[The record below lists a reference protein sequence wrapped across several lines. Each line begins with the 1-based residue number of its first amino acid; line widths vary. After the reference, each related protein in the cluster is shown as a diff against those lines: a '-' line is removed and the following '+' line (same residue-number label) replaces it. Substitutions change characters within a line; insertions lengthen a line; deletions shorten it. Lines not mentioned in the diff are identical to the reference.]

1 MEDTSSTK
9 GPHSVLSFPV
19 VSDSCFHNLAEDRS
33 GINLKELVHDPSLLG
48 GSISAYK
55 IVPDE
60 IDEIKE
66 TLVDWCDEKE
76 LNLILTTG
84 GTGFAPRDVTPEAT
98 KEVIEREA
106 PGMSLAMLMGSLNV
120 TPLGM
125 LSRPV
130 CGIRGKT
137 LIINLPG
144 SKKGSQTWGLK
155 AGCPLL
161 LRVCPTKVSFV
172 MFSEP
177 LLCTASG
184 RGVRWGAEILV
195 RFLTLRMDPPVLT
208 LFLCQLFSSLLQE
221 CFQFI
226 LPALPHAID
235 LLREAVVKVKEVA
248 NELEDL
254 PSPPP
259 PLSPPP
265 GSSPH
270 RQTEDKGV
278 QCEEEEEEKKDS
290 GVASAE
296 DSSSSHLTAASIA
309 AKIPDSIISR
319 GVQVL
324 PRDTASLS
332 TTPSESPRAQA
343 TSRLST
349 ASCPTPKRLTVVLSQ
364 LRPSPV
370 FEIPEAVGSPPGL
383 WGGTVCLSLALL
395 AAVLITFS
403 SPPPPSFLSCGT
415 QARLP
420 SSSSTLSIAE
430 ASRRE
435 IRAHLDEVI
444 TLKSRY
450 STLDQLQCRLEGLK
464 DDRRSH
470 RTFSSRPV
478 RSAAPAGLCGDQIS
492 SLALV
497 PDEWAD
503 PELRALP
510 ERLHV
515 RQVQSRC
522 SSKENILRA
531 SSPTCCHSAVDI
543 TKVARRHRMSP
554 FPLTSMDK
562 AFITVLEMT
571 PVLGTEIIN
580 YRDGM
585 GRVLAQDV
593 YAKDNLPPFPAS
605 VKDGYAVRAADGP
618 GDRFIIGESQAG
630 EQPTHTVMPGQV
642 MRVTTGA
649 PIPCG
654 ADAVVQVEDT
664 ELLRESEDGTEE
676 LEVRILV
683 QARPGQDIRPIG
695 HDIKRGE
702 CVLAKGTHMGP
713 SEIGLLATVG
723 VTEVEVHK
731 FPVVAVMSTGNE
743 LLNPEDDLHPGKIR
757 DSNRSTLLATIQE
770 HGYPTINLGIVG
782 DKNTS
787 AALLMPVGSGSEMF
801 AVSAGQPDSPDDL
814 LNALN
819 EGISRADVIIT
830 SGGVSMGEKDYLKQV
845 LDIDLHAQIHF
856 GRVFMKPGLPTTFAT
871 LDMDGTRKL
880 IFALPGRDGERV
892 SWYIL
897 KAQLDRQG
905 CHRYVT
911 KVDKMLFFF
920 CIIPGNPVS
929 AVVTCNL
936 FVIPALRKM
945 QGILDP
951 RPTIIKARLSC
962 DVKLDP
968 RPEYHR
974 CILTWHHQEPLP
986 WAQSTG
992 NQVNSR
998 LMSMRSA
1005 NGLLMLPPK
1014 TEQYVELHK

>member
-1 MEDTSSTK
+1 MASEGMILTNHDHQIRV
-9 GPHSVLSFPV
+9 GVLT
-19 VSDSCFHNLAEDRS
+19 VSDSCFRNLAEDRS
-33 GINLKELVHDPSLLG
+33 GINLKDLVHDPSLLG
-48 GSISAYK
+48 GTISAYK

-66 TLVDWCDEKE
+66 TLIDWCDEKE

-106 PGMSLAMLMGSLNV
+106 PGMALAMLMGSLNV

-144 SKKGSQTWGLK
+144 SKKGSQ
-155 AGCPLL
+155 
-161 LRVCPTKVSFV
+161 
-172 MFSEP
+172 
-177 LLCTASG
+177 
-184 RGVRWGAEILV
+184 
-195 RFLTLRMDPPVLT
+195 
-208 LFLCQLFSSLLQE
+208 E

-235 LLREAVVKVKEVA
+235 LLRDAIVKVKEVHD
-248 NELEDL
+248 ELEDL

-265 GSSPH
+265 TTSPH
-270 RQTEDKGV
+270 KQTEDKGV

-290 GVASAE
+290 GVASTE
-296 DSSSSHLTAASIA
+296 DSSSSHITAAAIA
-309 AKIPDSIISR
+309 AKSRKPNHNPAVVMAKGGHFIPGFISHPCHSTSSIAEELIPDSIISR

-349 ASCPTPKRLTVVLSQ
+349 ASCPTPK
-364 LRPSPV
+364 
-370 FEIPEAVGSPPGL
+370 
-383 WGGTVCLSLALL
+383 
-395 AAVLITFS
+395 
-403 SPPPPSFLSCGT
+403 
-415 QARLP
+415 ARLP
-420 SSSSTLSIAE
+420 SCSSTYSVSE
-430 ASRRE
+430 AARRE
-435 IRAHLDEVI
+435 FRAHLDEVI

-450 STLDQLQCRLEGLK
+450 STLDQLHYRLEGLK
-464 DDRRSH
+464 D
-470 RTFSSRPV
+470 
-478 RSAAPAGLCGDQIS
+478 
-492 SLALV
+492 
-497 PDEWAD
+497 
-503 PELRALP
+503 ELRTH
-510 ERLHV
+510 RGYDS
-515 RQVQSRC
+515 RVQSRC

-531 SSPTCCHSAVDI
+531 SHSAVDI

-664 ELLRESEDGTEE
+664 ELIRESEDGTEE

-723 VTEVEVHK
+723 VTEVEVQK

-782 DKNTS
+782 DN
-787 AALLMPVGSGSEMF
+787 
-801 AVSAGQPDSPDDL
+801 PDDL

-871 LDMDGTRKL
+871 LDIDGARKL
-880 IFALPGRDGERV
+880 IFAL
-892 SWYIL
+892 
-897 KAQLDRQG
+897 
-905 CHRYVT
+905 
-911 KVDKMLFFF
+911 
-920 CIIPGNPVS
+920 PGNPVS

-992 NQVNSR
+992 NQMSSR

-1014 TEQYVELHK
+1014 TEQYVELHKGEVVDVMVIGRL

>member
-1 MEDTSSTK
+1 MASDGMILTNHDHQIRV
-9 GPHSVLSFPV
+9 GVLT
-19 VSDSCFHNLAEDRS
+19 VSDSCFRNLAEDRS
-33 GINLKELVHDPSLLG
+33 GINLKDLVHDPSLLG
-48 GSISAYK
+48 GMITAYK

-144 SKKGSQTWGLK
+144 SKKGSQ
-155 AGCPLL
+155 
-161 LRVCPTKVSFV
+161 
-172 MFSEP
+172 
-177 LLCTASG
+177 
-184 RGVRWGAEILV
+184 
-195 RFLTLRMDPPVLT
+195 
-208 LFLCQLFSSLLQE
+208 E

-235 LLREAVVKVKEVA
+235 LLRDAVVKVKEA
-248 NELEDL
+248 ADDLEDL

-259 PLSPPP
+259 PLSPPLN
-265 GSSPH
+265 SSPR

-278 QCEEEEEEKKDS
+278 QCEEEDEEKKDS
-290 GVASAE
+290 GVASTE
-296 DSSSSHLTAASIA
+296 DSSSSHITAASIA

-324 PRDTASLS
+324 PRDAASLS

-349 ASCPTPKRLTVVLSQ
+349 ASCPTPK
-364 LRPSPV
+364 
-370 FEIPEAVGSPPGL
+370 
-383 WGGTVCLSLALL
+383 
-395 AAVLITFS
+395 
-403 SPPPPSFLSCGT
+403 
-415 QARLP
+415 
-420 SSSSTLSIAE
+420 
-430 ASRRE
+430 
-435 IRAHLDEVI
+435 
-444 TLKSRY
+444 
-450 STLDQLQCRLEGLK
+450 
-464 DDRRSH
+464 
-470 RTFSSRPV
+470 
-478 RSAAPAGLCGDQIS
+478 
-492 SLALV
+492 
-497 PDEWAD
+497 
-503 PELRALP
+503 
-510 ERLHV
+510 
-515 RQVQSRC
+515 VQSRC
-522 SSKENILRA
+522 SSKENILR
-531 SSPTCCHSAVDI
+531 SSHSAVDI

-571 PVLGTEIIN
+571 AVLSTEIIN

-723 VTEVEVHK
+723 VTEVEVQK

-782 DKNTS
+782 DN
-787 AALLMPVGSGSEMF
+787 
-801 AVSAGQPDSPDDL
+801 PDDL

-871 LDMDGTRKL
+871 LDMDGARKL
-880 IFALPGRDGERV
+880 IFAL
-892 SWYIL
+892 
-897 KAQLDRQG
+897 
-905 CHRYVT
+905 
-911 KVDKMLFFF
+911 
-920 CIIPGNPVS
+920 PGNPVS

-992 NQVNSR
+992 NQVSSR

-1014 TEQYVELHK
+1014 TEQYVELHKGEVVDVMVIGRL

>member
-1 MEDTSSTK
+1 MWQKFLRSTPSSYANSLAVVTWKDGKGQTVDELVHLLQEYKESLSSSLLWAVENLSQQSQQLKENMFYSPPVQTSILAIRSKHFFAEERGSREHTPWDTLWFYLRDHGEGMRKWDGKPTLTLEAQVTTTSLK
-9 GPHSVLSFPV
+9 PVLNSENQEGNLA
-19 VSDSCFHNLAEDRS
+19 VSDSCFRNLAEDRS
-33 GINLKELVHDPSLLG
+33 GINLKDLVQDPSLLG
-48 GSISAYK
+48 GTISAYK

-60 IDEIKE
+60 IEEIKE
-66 TLVDWCDEKE
+66 TLIDWCDEKE

-106 PGMSLAMLMGSLNV
+106 PGMALAMLMGSLNV

-144 SKKGSQTWGLK
+144 SKKGSQ
-155 AGCPLL
+155 
-161 LRVCPTKVSFV
+161 
-172 MFSEP
+172 
-177 LLCTASG
+177 
-184 RGVRWGAEILV
+184 
-195 RFLTLRMDPPVLT
+195 
-208 LFLCQLFSSLLQE
+208 E

-235 LLREAVVKVKEVA
+235 LLRDAIVKVKEVHD
-248 NELEDL
+248 ELEDL

-265 GSSPH
+265 TTSPH
-270 RQTEDKGV
+270 KQTEDKGV

-290 GVASAE
+290 GVASTE
-296 DSSSSHLTAASIA
+296 DSSSSHITAAAIA
-309 AKIPDSIISR
+309 AKKHPSYTNSAVIMAKGEQPIPGLISYCHHAAGSAGEPIPDSIISR

-349 ASCPTPKRLTVVLSQ
+349 ASCPTPK
-364 LRPSPV
+364 
-370 FEIPEAVGSPPGL
+370 
-383 WGGTVCLSLALL
+383 
-395 AAVLITFS
+395 
-403 SPPPPSFLSCGT
+403 
-415 QARLP
+415 
-420 SSSSTLSIAE
+420 
-430 ASRRE
+430 
-435 IRAHLDEVI
+435 
-444 TLKSRY
+444 
-450 STLDQLQCRLEGLK
+450 
-464 DDRRSH
+464 
-470 RTFSSRPV
+470 
-478 RSAAPAGLCGDQIS
+478 
-492 SLALV
+492 
-497 PDEWAD
+497 
-503 PELRALP
+503 
-510 ERLHV
+510 
-515 RQVQSRC
+515 VQSRC

-531 SSPTCCHSAVDI
+531 SHSAVDI

-630 EQPTHTVMPGQV
+630 EQPTQTVMPGQV

-664 ELLRESEDGTEE
+664 ELIRESDDGTEE

-723 VTEVEVHK
+723 VTEVEVNK

-743 LLNPEDDLHPGKIR
+743 LLNPEDDLLPGKIR

-782 DKNTS
+782 DN
-787 AALLMPVGSGSEMF
+787 
-801 AVSAGQPDSPDDL
+801 PDDL

-871 LDMDGTRKL
+871 LDIDGVRKI
-880 IFALPGRDGERV
+880 IFAL
-892 SWYIL
+892 
-897 KAQLDRQG
+897 
-905 CHRYVT
+905 
-911 KVDKMLFFF
+911 
-920 CIIPGNPVS
+920 PGNPVS

-936 FVIPALRKM
+936 FVVPALRKM

-992 NQVNSR
+992 NQMSSR

-1014 TEQYVELHK
+1014 TEQYVELHKGEVVDVMVIGRL

>member
-1 MEDTSSTK
+1 MAADGMALTNHDHQTRV
-9 GPHSVLSFPV
+9 GILT
-19 VSDSCFHNLAEDRS
+19 VSDSCFRNLAEDRS
-33 GINLKELVHDPSLLG
+33 GVNLKDLVHDPSLLG
-48 GSISAYK
+48 GVIAAYK

-60 IDEIKE
+60 IEEIKD
-66 TLVDWCDEKE
+66 TLLEWCDEQE

-98 KEVIEREA
+98 REVIEREA
-106 PGMSLAMLMGSLNV
+106 PGMAMAMLMGSLNV

-144 SKKGSQTWGLK
+144 SKKGSQ
-155 AGCPLL
+155 
-161 LRVCPTKVSFV
+161 
-172 MFSEP
+172 
-177 LLCTASG
+177 
-184 RGVRWGAEILV
+184 
-195 RFLTLRMDPPVLT
+195 
-208 LFLCQLFSSLLQE
+208 E
-221 CFQFI
+221 CFQFV
-226 LPALPHAID
+226 LPALPHAVD
-235 LLREAVVKVKEVA
+235 LLREASVRVKA
-248 NELEDL
+248 AHAALEPL

-259 PLSPPP
+259 PCSPTPTATAH
-265 GSSPH
+265 GNHGNGAHGNSATME
-270 RQTEDKGV
+270 RGTQCED
-278 QCEEEEEEKKDS
+278 EEEEEEEER
-290 GVASAE
+290 SAGGGGGRHAHNHQLHQHG
-296 DSSSSHLTAASIA
+296 SAHITAAAIA

-324 PRDTASLS
+324 PRDSASLS
-332 TTPSESPRAQA
+332 STPSESPRATQA

-349 ASCPTPKRLTVVLSQ
+349 ASCPTPK
-364 LRPSPV
+364 
-370 FEIPEAVGSPPGL
+370 
-383 WGGTVCLSLALL
+383 
-395 AAVLITFS
+395 
-403 SPPPPSFLSCGT
+403 
-415 QARLP
+415 
-420 SSSSTLSIAE
+420 
-430 ASRRE
+430 
-435 IRAHLDEVI
+435 
-444 TLKSRY
+444 
-450 STLDQLQCRLEGLK
+450 
-464 DDRRSH
+464 
-470 RTFSSRPV
+470 
-478 RSAAPAGLCGDQIS
+478 
-492 SLALV
+492 
-497 PDEWAD
+497 
-503 PELRALP
+503 
-510 ERLHV
+510 
-515 RQVQSRC
+515 VQSRC
-522 SSKENILRA
+522 GSNENILRA
-531 SSPTCCHSAVDI
+531 SHSAVDI
-543 TKVARRHRMSP
+543 SKVARRHRMSP

-571 PVLGTEIIN
+571 PILGIELIN
-580 YRDGM
+580 YRDGL
-585 GRVLAQDV
+585 GRVLAQDI

-618 GDRFIIGESQAG
+618 GDRFIMGESQAG
-630 EQPTHTVMPGQV
+630 QQPSHTVMPGQV

-664 ELLRESEDGTEE
+664 ELLRESQDGTEE
-676 LEVRILV
+676 LEVRIMV
-683 QARPGQDIRPIG
+683 QVRPGQDIRPIG
-695 HDIKRGE
+695 HDIRRGE

-713 SEIGLLATVG
+713 SEVGLLATVG
-723 VTEVEVHK
+723 VTEVTVHK

-782 DKNTS
+782 DN
-787 AALLMPVGSGSEMF
+787 
-801 AVSAGQPDSPDDL
+801 PDDL
-814 LNALN
+814 LSALH

-871 LDMDGTRKL
+871 ADIDGTRKL
-880 IFALPGRDGERV
+880 IFAL
-892 SWYIL
+892 
-897 KAQLDRQG
+897 
-905 CHRYVT
+905 
-911 KVDKMLFFF
+911 
-920 CIIPGNPVS
+920 PGNPVS

-992 NQVNSR
+992 NQVSSR

-1014 TEQYVELHK
+1014 TEQYVELRKGEVVDVMVIGRL

>member
-1 MEDTSSTK
+1 MASDGMILTNHDHQIRV
-9 GPHSVLSFPV
+9 GVLT
-19 VSDSCFHNLAEDRS
+19 VSDSCFRNLAEDRS
-33 GINLKELVHDPSLLG
+33 GINLKDLVHDPSLLG
-48 GSISAYK
+48 GMISAYK

-144 SKKGSQTWGLK
+144 SKKGSQ
-155 AGCPLL
+155 
-161 LRVCPTKVSFV
+161 
-172 MFSEP
+172 
-177 LLCTASG
+177 
-184 RGVRWGAEILV
+184 
-195 RFLTLRMDPPVLT
+195 
-208 LFLCQLFSSLLQE
+208 E

-235 LLREAVVKVKEVA
+235 LLRDAVVKVKEA
-248 NELEDL
+248 ADELEDL

-265 GSSPH
+265 NSSPR

-278 QCEEEEEEKKDS
+278 QCEEEDEEKKDS
-290 GVASAE
+290 GVASTE
-296 DSSSSHLTAASIA
+296 DSSSSHITAASIA

-349 ASCPTPKRLTVVLSQ
+349 ASCPTPK
-364 LRPSPV
+364 
-370 FEIPEAVGSPPGL
+370 
-383 WGGTVCLSLALL
+383 
-395 AAVLITFS
+395 
-403 SPPPPSFLSCGT
+403 
-415 QARLP
+415 ARLP
-420 SSSSTLSIAE
+420 SCSSTLSIAE

-435 IRAHLDEVI
+435 FRAHLDEVI

-464 DDRRSH
+464 DDRR
-470 RTFSSRPV
+470 RTFSSR
-478 RSAAPAGLCGDQIS
+478 
-492 SLALV
+492 
-497 PDEWAD
+497 
-503 PELRALP
+503 
-510 ERLHV
+510 
-515 RQVQSRC
+515 VQSRC
-522 SSKENILRA
+522 SSKENILR
-531 SSPTCCHSAVDI
+531 SSHSAVDI

-571 PVLGTEIIN
+571 AVLGTEIIN

-723 VTEVEVHK
+723 VTEVEVQK

-782 DKNTS
+782 DN
-787 AALLMPVGSGSEMF
+787 
-801 AVSAGQPDSPDDL
+801 PDDL

-871 LDMDGTRKL
+871 LDMDGARKL
-880 IFALPGRDGERV
+880 IFAL
-892 SWYIL
+892 
-897 KAQLDRQG
+897 
-905 CHRYVT
+905 
-911 KVDKMLFFF
+911 
-920 CIIPGNPVS
+920 PGNPVS

-992 NQVNSR
+992 NQVSSR

-1014 TEQYVELHK
+1014 TEQYVELHKGEVVDVMVIGRL

>member
-1 MEDTSSTK
+1 MAAD
-9 GPHSVLSFPV
+9 GMVLTNHDHQTRV
-19 VSDSCFHNLAEDRS
+19 GILTVSDSCFRNLAEDRS
-33 GINLKELVHDPSLLG
+33 GVNLKDLVHDPSLLG
-48 GSISAYK
+48 GVIAAYK

-60 IDEIKE
+60 IDEIKD
-66 TLVDWCDEKE
+66 TLLEWCDEQQ

-98 KEVIEREA
+98 REVIEREA
-106 PGMSLAMLMGSLNV
+106 PGMALAMLMGSLNV

-144 SKKGSQTWGLK
+144 SKKGSQ
-155 AGCPLL
+155 
-161 LRVCPTKVSFV
+161 
-172 MFSEP
+172 
-177 LLCTASG
+177 
-184 RGVRWGAEILV
+184 
-195 RFLTLRMDPPVLT
+195 
-208 LFLCQLFSSLLQE
+208 E

-235 LLREAVVKVKEVA
+235 LLREAVVRVKSTHA
-248 NELEDL
+248 ALEQL
-254 PSPPP
+254 PSPS
-259 PLSPPP
+259 PLLPNTHIDTHSNMHTMERGTQCEDEEDEEEDMRRGRHVHNHHHHHHQH
-265 GSSPH
+265 GSSH
-270 RQTEDKGV
+270 I
-278 QCEEEEEEKKDS
+278 
-290 GVASAE
+290 
-296 DSSSSHLTAASIA
+296 TAAAIA
-309 AKIPDSIISR
+309 AKTSHAVVMAKGAPYLPGNTPAPPTHFTCSCSHDQQIPDSIISR

-324 PRDTASLS
+324 PRDSASLS
-332 TTPSESPRAQA
+332 STPSESPRATQA

-349 ASCPTPKRLTVVLSQ
+349 ASCPTPK
-364 LRPSPV
+364 
-370 FEIPEAVGSPPGL
+370 
-383 WGGTVCLSLALL
+383 
-395 AAVLITFS
+395 
-403 SPPPPSFLSCGT
+403 
-415 QARLP
+415 
-420 SSSSTLSIAE
+420 
-430 ASRRE
+430 
-435 IRAHLDEVI
+435 
-444 TLKSRY
+444 
-450 STLDQLQCRLEGLK
+450 
-464 DDRRSH
+464 
-470 RTFSSRPV
+470 
-478 RSAAPAGLCGDQIS
+478 
-492 SLALV
+492 
-497 PDEWAD
+497 
-503 PELRALP
+503 
-510 ERLHV
+510 
-515 RQVQSRC
+515 VQSRC
-522 SSKENILRA
+522 GSNENILRA
-531 SSPTCCHSAVDI
+531 SHSAVDI
-543 TKVARRHRMSP
+543 SKVARRHRMSP

-571 PVLGTEIIN
+571 PILGIEVIN
-580 YRDGM
+580 YRDGL
-585 GRVLAQDV
+585 GRVLAQDI

-618 GDRFIIGESQAG
+618 GDRFIMGESQAG
-630 EQPTHTVMPGQV
+630 QQPTHTVMPGQV

-676 LEVRILV
+676 LEVRIMV

-695 HDIKRGE
+695 HDIRRGE

-723 VTEVEVHK
+723 VTEVSVHK

-757 DSNRSTLLATIQE
+757 DSNRSTLLSTIQE

-782 DKNTS
+782 DN
-787 AALLMPVGSGSEMF
+787 
-801 AVSAGQPDSPDDL
+801 PDDL
-814 LNALN
+814 LSALH

-871 LDMDGTRKL
+871 ADIDGARKL
-880 IFALPGRDGERV
+880 IFAL
-892 SWYIL
+892 
-897 KAQLDRQG
+897 
-905 CHRYVT
+905 
-911 KVDKMLFFF
+911 
-920 CIIPGNPVS
+920 PGNPVS

-951 RPTIIKARLSC
+951 RPTIIKARVMCTHTHTHTQKACL
-962 DVKLDP
+962 
-968 RPEYHR
+968 
-974 CILTWHHQEPLP
+974 
-986 WAQSTG
+986 AQSTG
-992 NQVNSR
+992 NQVSSR

-1014 TEQYVELHK
+1014 TEQYVELRKGEVVDVMVIGRL

>member
-1 MEDTSSTK
+1 MASDGMILTNHDHQIRV
-9 GPHSVLSFPV
+9 GVLT
-19 VSDSCFHNLAEDRS
+19 VSDSCFRNLAEDRS
-33 GINLKELVHDPSLLG
+33 GINLKDLVHDPSLLG
-48 GSISAYK
+48 GMISAYK

-60 IDEIKE
+60 VDEIKE
-66 TLVDWCDEKE
+66 TLVDWCDDKE

-144 SKKGSQTWGLK
+144 SKKGSQ
-155 AGCPLL
+155 
-161 LRVCPTKVSFV
+161 
-172 MFSEP
+172 
-177 LLCTASG
+177 
-184 RGVRWGAEILV
+184 
-195 RFLTLRMDPPVLT
+195 
-208 LFLCQLFSSLLQE
+208 E

-235 LLREAVVKVKEVA
+235 LLRDAVVKVKEA
-248 NELEDL
+248 ADELEDL

-265 GSSPH
+265 NSSPR

-278 QCEEEEEEKKDS
+278 QCEEEDEEKKDS
-290 GVASAE
+290 GVASTE
-296 DSSSSHLTAASIA
+296 NSSSSHITAASIA

-349 ASCPTPKRLTVVLSQ
+349 ASCPTPKEATLPQFSNGAQATLSD
-364 LRPSPV
+364 S
-370 FEIPEAVGSPPGL
+370 
-383 WGGTVCLSLALL
+383 
-395 AAVLITFS
+395 
-403 SPPPPSFLSCGT
+403 

-420 SSSSTLSIAE
+420 SCSSTLSIAE
-430 ASRRE
+430 
-435 IRAHLDEVI
+435 
-444 TLKSRY
+444 
-450 STLDQLQCRLEGLK
+450 
-464 DDRRSH
+464 
-470 RTFSSRPV
+470 
-478 RSAAPAGLCGDQIS
+478 
-492 SLALV
+492 
-497 PDEWAD
+497 
-503 PELRALP
+503 
-510 ERLHV
+510 
-515 RQVQSRC
+515 VQSRC
-522 SSKENILRA
+522 SSKENILR
-531 SSPTCCHSAVDI
+531 SSHSAVDI

-571 PVLGTEIIN
+571 AVLGTEIIN

-683 QARPGQDIRPIG
+683 QVRPGQDIRPIG

-731 FPVVAVMSTGNE
+731 FPVIAVMSTGNE

-782 DKNTS
+782 DN
-787 AALLMPVGSGSEMF
+787 
-801 AVSAGQPDSPDDL
+801 PDDL
-814 LNALN
+814 LSALN

-830 SGGVSMGEKDYLKQV
+830 SGGVAMGEKDYLKQV

-871 LDMDGTRKL
+871 LDMDGSRKL
-880 IFALPGRDGERV
+880 IFAL
-892 SWYIL
+892 
-897 KAQLDRQG
+897 
-905 CHRYVT
+905 
-911 KVDKMLFFF
+911 
-920 CIIPGNPVS
+920 PGNPVS

-992 NQVNSR
+992 NQVSSR
-998 LMSMRSA
+998 LMSMRTA

-1014 TEQYVELHK
+1014 TEQYVELHKGEVVDVMVIGRL

>member
-1 MEDTSSTK
+1 MAAD
-9 GPHSVLSFPV
+9 GMVLTNHDHQTRV
-19 VSDSCFHNLAEDRS
+19 GILTVSDSCFRNLAEDRS
-33 GINLKELVHDPSLLG
+33 GVNLKDLVHDPSLLG
-48 GSISAYK
+48 GVIVAYK

-66 TLVDWCDEKE
+66 TLLEWCDDLE

-106 PGMSLAMLMGSLNV
+106 PGMALAMLMGSLNV

-144 SKKGSQTWGLK
+144 SKKGSQ
-155 AGCPLL
+155 
-161 LRVCPTKVSFV
+161 
-172 MFSEP
+172 
-177 LLCTASG
+177 
-184 RGVRWGAEILV
+184 
-195 RFLTLRMDPPVLT
+195 
-208 LFLCQLFSSLLQE
+208 E

-235 LLREAVVKVKEVA
+235 LLREATVGVKA
-248 NELEDL
+248 THAALQQL
-254 PSPPP
+254 PSSSP
-259 PLSPPP
+259 PLSNSHSNAHSNTHTMER
-265 GSSPH
+265 G
-270 RQTEDKGV
+270 T
-278 QCEEEEEEKKDS
+278 QCEEEEDEEDDRRRS
-290 GVASAE
+290 RHAHNHHHHQHG
-296 DSSSSHLTAASIA
+296 SSHITAAAIA
-309 AKIPDSIISR
+309 AKTSHAVIMAKGGPYLPGHTPAPPSHFTCSCSHDEQIPDSIISR

-324 PRDTASLS
+324 PRDSASLS
-332 TTPSESPRAQA
+332 STPSESPRATQA
-343 TSRLST
+343 NSRLST
-349 ASCPTPKRLTVVLSQ
+349 ASCPTPKVHTSFHSCTQSITKINFMVELPNLIDSISILSVVSDN
-364 LRPSPV
+364 
-370 FEIPEAVGSPPGL
+370 I
-383 WGGTVCLSLALL
+383 
-395 AAVLITFS
+395 
-403 SPPPPSFLSCGT
+403 
-415 QARLP
+415 
-420 SSSSTLSIAE
+420 
-430 ASRRE
+430 
-435 IRAHLDEVI
+435 
-444 TLKSRY
+444 
-450 STLDQLQCRLEGLK
+450 
-464 DDRRSH
+464 
-470 RTFSSRPV
+470 
-478 RSAAPAGLCGDQIS
+478 
-492 SLALV
+492 
-497 PDEWAD
+497 
-503 PELRALP
+503 
-510 ERLHV
+510 
-515 RQVQSRC
+515 VQSRC
-522 SSKENILRA
+522 GSNENILRA
-531 SSPTCCHSAVDI
+531 SHSAVDI
-543 TKVARRHRMSP
+543 RKVARRHRMSP

-571 PVLGTEIIN
+571 PILGIEVIN
-580 YRDGM
+580 YR
-585 GRVLAQDV
+585 
-593 YAKDNLPPFPAS
+593 
-605 VKDGYAVRAADGP
+605 
-618 GDRFIIGESQAG
+618 GEAFAY
-630 EQPTHTVMPGQV
+630 PTHTIMPGQV

-676 LEVRILV
+676 LEVRIMV

-695 HDIKRGE
+695 HDIRRGE

-723 VTEVEVHK
+723 MTEVSVHK

-757 DSNRSTLLATIQE
+757 DSNRSTLLSTIQE

-782 DKNTS
+782 DN
-787 AALLMPVGSGSEMF
+787 
-801 AVSAGQPDSPDDL
+801 PDDL
-814 LNALN
+814 LSALH

-871 LDMDGTRKL
+871 VDIDGARKL
-880 IFALPGRDGERV
+880 IFAL
-892 SWYIL
+892 
-897 KAQLDRQG
+897 
-905 CHRYVT
+905 
-911 KVDKMLFFF
+911 
-920 CIIPGNPVS
+920 PGNPVS

-992 NQVNSR
+992 NQVSSR

-1014 TEQYVELHK
+1014 TEQYVELHKGEVVDVMVIGRL

>member
-1 MEDTSSTK
+1 MPE
-9 GPHSVLSFPV
+9 G
-19 VSDSCFHNLAEDRS
+19 VSDSCFRNLAEDRS
-33 GINLKELVHDPSLLG
+33 GINLKDLVQDPSLLG
-48 GSISAYK
+48 GTVSAYK

-60 IDEIKE
+60 VDEIKE
-66 TLVDWCDEKE
+66 TLIEWCDDKE

-106 PGMSLAMLMGSLNV
+106 PGMALAMLMGSLNV

-144 SKKGSQTWGLK
+144 SKKGSQ
-155 AGCPLL
+155 
-161 LRVCPTKVSFV
+161 
-172 MFSEP
+172 
-177 LLCTASG
+177 
-184 RGVRWGAEILV
+184 
-195 RFLTLRMDPPVLT
+195 
-208 LFLCQLFSSLLQE
+208 E

-235 LLREAVVKVKEVA
+235 LLRDAIVKVKEVHD
-248 NELEDL
+248 ELEDL

-265 GSSPH
+265 TTSPH
-270 RQTEDKGV
+270 KQTEDKGV

-290 GVASAE
+290 GVASTE
-296 DSSSSHLTAASIA
+296 ESSSSHITAAAIA
-309 AKIPDSIISR
+309 AKLPVFSCHSPDSCVVHQRFQPVHSPAPVMAKGGKPIPGFIGHHSHTAISAGETIPESIISR

-324 PRDTASLS
+324 PRDNASLS

-349 ASCPTPKRLTVVLSQ
+349 ASCPTPKAELSSCT
-364 LRPSPV
+364 PSYCAT
-370 FEIPEAVGSPPGL
+370 EL
-383 WGGTVCLSLALL
+383 
-395 AAVLITFS
+395 
-403 SPPPPSFLSCGT
+403 
-415 QARLP
+415 
-420 SSSSTLSIAE
+420 
-430 ASRRE
+430 
-435 IRAHLDEVI
+435 HH
-444 TLKSRY
+444 
-450 STLDQLQCRLEGLK
+450 RLEGLK
-464 DDRRSH
+464 D
-470 RTFSSRPV
+470 
-478 RSAAPAGLCGDQIS
+478 
-492 SLALV
+492 
-497 PDEWAD
+497 
-503 PELRALP
+503 ELR
-510 ERLHV
+510 RH
-515 RQVQSRC
+515 RGYNSRVQSRC

-531 SSPTCCHSAVDI
+531 SHSAVDI
-543 TKVARRHRMSP
+543 SKVARRHRMSP

-593 YAKDNLPPFPAS
+593 FAKDNLPPFPAS

-630 EQPTHTVMPGQV
+630 EQPTQTVMPGQV

-654 ADAVVQVEDT
+654 ADAVVQIEDT
-664 ELLRESEDGTEE
+664 ELIRESDDGTEE
-676 LEVRILV
+676 LEVRILT

-743 LLNPEDDLHPGKIR
+743 LLNPEDELTPGKIR

-782 DKNTS
+782 DN
-787 AALLMPVGSGSEMF
+787 
-801 AVSAGQPDSPDDL
+801 PDDL

-871 LDMDGTRKL
+871 LDIDGIRKI
-880 IFALPGRDGERV
+880 IFALPAGAVEADGDIGSE
-892 SWYIL
+892 
-897 KAQLDRQG
+897 
-905 CHRYVT
+905 
-911 KVDKMLFFF
+911 
-920 CIIPGNPVS
+920 GNPVS

-992 NQVNSR
+992 NQMSSR

-1014 TEQYVELHK
+1014 TEQYVELHKGEVVDVMVIGRL

>member
-1 MEDTSSTK
+1 MAAD
-9 GPHSVLSFPV
+9 GMVLTNHDHQTRV
-19 VSDSCFHNLAEDRS
+19 GILTVSDSCFKNLAEDRS
-33 GINLKELVHDPSLLG
+33 GVNLKDLVHDPSLLG
-48 GSISAYK
+48 GVISAYK

-60 IDEIKE
+60 IEEIKD
-66 TLVDWCDEKE
+66 TLLEWCDEQE

-98 KEVIEREA
+98 REVIEREA
-106 PGMSLAMLMGSLNV
+106 PGMALAMLMGSLNV

-144 SKKGSQTWGLK
+144 SKKGSQ
-155 AGCPLL
+155 
-161 LRVCPTKVSFV
+161 
-172 MFSEP
+172 
-177 LLCTASG
+177 
-184 RGVRWGAEILV
+184 
-195 RFLTLRMDPPVLT
+195 
-208 LFLCQLFSSLLQE
+208 E

-235 LLREAVVKVKEVA
+235 LLREASVRIKSTHA
-248 NELEDL
+248 ALEQL
-254 PSPPP
+254 PSP
-259 PLSPPP
+259 
-265 GSSPH
+265 SSLLTNMH
-270 RQTEDKGV
+270 ANANTHTMERGT
-278 QCEEEEEEKKDS
+278 QCEEEDEEE
-290 GVASAE
+290 E
-296 DSSSSHLTAASIA
+296 DRRRGRHNHHHHHHQHGSSHITAAAIA
-309 AKIPDSIISR
+309 AKTSHAAVMAKGTPYLPGDTPPPPAHFTCTHEHHQIPDSIISR

-324 PRDTASLS
+324 PRDSASLS
-332 TTPSESPRAQA
+332 STPSESPRATQA

-349 ASCPTPKRLTVVLSQ
+349 ASCPTPK
-364 LRPSPV
+364 
-370 FEIPEAVGSPPGL
+370 
-383 WGGTVCLSLALL
+383 
-395 AAVLITFS
+395 
-403 SPPPPSFLSCGT
+403 
-415 QARLP
+415 
-420 SSSSTLSIAE
+420 
-430 ASRRE
+430 
-435 IRAHLDEVI
+435 
-444 TLKSRY
+444 
-450 STLDQLQCRLEGLK
+450 
-464 DDRRSH
+464 
-470 RTFSSRPV
+470 
-478 RSAAPAGLCGDQIS
+478 
-492 SLALV
+492 
-497 PDEWAD
+497 
-503 PELRALP
+503 
-510 ERLHV
+510 
-515 RQVQSRC
+515 VQSRC
-522 SSKENILRA
+522 GSNENILRA
-531 SSPTCCHSAVDI
+531 SHSAVDI
-543 TKVARRHRMSP
+543 RKVARRHRMSP

-571 PVLGTEIIN
+571 PILGIEVIN
-580 YRDGM
+580 YRDGL
-585 GRVLAQDV
+585 GRVLAQDI

-618 GDRFIIGESQAG
+618 GDRFIVGESQAG
-630 EQPTHTVMPGQV
+630 QQPTHTVMPGQV

-676 LEVRILV
+676 LEVRIMV

-695 HDIKRGE
+695 HDIRRGE

-723 VTEVEVHK
+723 VTEVSVHK

-782 DKNTS
+782 DN
-787 AALLMPVGSGSEMF
+787 
-801 AVSAGQPDSPDDL
+801 PDDL
-814 LNALN
+814 LSALH

-871 LDMDGTRKL
+871 VDIDGTRKL
-880 IFALPGRDGERV
+880 IFAL
-892 SWYIL
+892 
-897 KAQLDRQG
+897 
-905 CHRYVT
+905 
-911 KVDKMLFFF
+911 
-920 CIIPGNPVS
+920 PGNPVS

-992 NQVNSR
+992 NQVSSR

-1014 TEQYVELHK
+1014 TEQYVELHKGEVVDVMVIGRL

>member
-1 MEDTSSTK
+1 MAAD
-9 GPHSVLSFPV
+9 GMVLTNHDHQTRV
-19 VSDSCFHNLAEDRS
+19 GILTVSDSCFRNLAEDRS
-33 GINLKELVHDPSLLG
+33 GVNLKDLVHDPSLLG
-48 GSISAYK
+48 GVIVAYK

-66 TLVDWCDEKE
+66 TLLEWCDDLE

-106 PGMSLAMLMGSLNV
+106 PGMALAMLMGSLNV

-144 SKKGSQTWGLK
+144 SKKGSQ
-155 AGCPLL
+155 
-161 LRVCPTKVSFV
+161 
-172 MFSEP
+172 
-177 LLCTASG
+177 
-184 RGVRWGAEILV
+184 
-195 RFLTLRMDPPVLT
+195 
-208 LFLCQLFSSLLQE
+208 E

-235 LLREAVVKVKEVA
+235 LLREATVGVKA
-248 NELEDL
+248 THAALQQL
-254 PSPPP
+254 PSSSP
-259 PLSPPP
+259 PLSNSHSNAHSNTHTMER
-265 GSSPH
+265 G
-270 RQTEDKGV
+270 T
-278 QCEEEEEEKKDS
+278 QCEEEEDEEDDRRRS
-290 GVASAE
+290 RHAHNHHHHQHG
-296 DSSSSHLTAASIA
+296 SSHITAAAIA
-309 AKIPDSIISR
+309 AKTSHAVIMAKGGPYLPGHTPAPPSHFTCSCSHDEQVRPSHMHTHPPLPFFIPDSIISR

-324 PRDTASLS
+324 PRDSASLS
-332 TTPSESPRAQA
+332 STPSESPRATQA
-343 TSRLST
+343 NSRLST
-349 ASCPTPKRLTVVLSQ
+349 ASCPTPKVHTSFHSCTQKYLSV
-364 LRPSPV
+364 SV
-370 FEIPEAVGSPPGL
+370 
-383 WGGTVCLSLALL
+383 
-395 AAVLITFS
+395 
-403 SPPPPSFLSCGT
+403 
-415 QARLP
+415 
-420 SSSSTLSIAE
+420 
-430 ASRRE
+430 
-435 IRAHLDEVI
+435 
-444 TLKSRY
+444 
-450 STLDQLQCRLEGLK
+450 
-464 DDRRSH
+464 
-470 RTFSSRPV
+470 
-478 RSAAPAGLCGDQIS
+478 
-492 SLALV
+492 
-497 PDEWAD
+497 
-503 PELRALP
+503 
-510 ERLHV
+510 
-515 RQVQSRC
+515 QVQSRC
-522 SSKENILRA
+522 GSNENILRA
-531 SSPTCCHSAVDI
+531 SHSAVDI
-543 TKVARRHRMSP
+543 RKVARRHRMSP

-571 PVLGTEIIN
+571 PILGIEVIN
-580 YRDGM
+580 YRDGL
-585 GRVLAQDV
+585 GRVLAQDI

-618 GDRFIIGESQAG
+618 GDRFIMGESQAG
-630 EQPTHTVMPGQV
+630 QQPTHTIMPGQV

-676 LEVRILV
+676 LEVRIMV

-695 HDIKRGE
+695 HDIRRGE

-723 VTEVEVHK
+723 MTEVSVHK

-757 DSNRSTLLATIQE
+757 DSNRSTLLSTIQE

-782 DKNTS
+782 DN
-787 AALLMPVGSGSEMF
+787 
-801 AVSAGQPDSPDDL
+801 PDDL
-814 LNALN
+814 LSALH

-871 LDMDGTRKL
+871 VDIDGARKL
-880 IFALPGRDGERV
+880 IFAL
-892 SWYIL
+892 
-897 KAQLDRQG
+897 
-905 CHRYVT
+905 
-911 KVDKMLFFF
+911 
-920 CIIPGNPVS
+920 PGNPVS

-992 NQVNSR
+992 NQVSSR

-1014 TEQYVELHK
+1014 TEQYVELHKGEVVDVMVIGRL

>member
-1 MEDTSSTK
+1 MAAE
-9 GPHSVLSFPV
+9 GMVLTNHDHQIRV
-19 VSDSCFHNLAEDRS
+19 GVLTVSDSCFRNLAEDRS
-33 GINLKELVHDPSLLG
+33 GINLKDLVQDPSLLG
-48 GSISAYK
+48 GTISAYK

-60 IDEIKE
+60 IEEIKE
-66 TLVDWCDEKE
+66 TLIDWCDEKE

-84 GTGFAPRDVTPEAT
+84 GTGFAPRDVTPEKFPTFPLCGLQRGAT

-106 PGMSLAMLMGSLNV
+106 PGMALAMLMGSLNV

-144 SKKGSQTWGLK
+144 SKKGSQ
-155 AGCPLL
+155 
-161 LRVCPTKVSFV
+161 
-172 MFSEP
+172 
-177 LLCTASG
+177 
-184 RGVRWGAEILV
+184 
-195 RFLTLRMDPPVLT
+195 
-208 LFLCQLFSSLLQE
+208 E

-235 LLREAVVKVKEVA
+235 LLRDAIVKVKEVHD
-248 NELEDL
+248 ELEDL

-265 GSSPH
+265 TTSPH
-270 RQTEDKGV
+270 KQTEDKGV

-290 GVASAE
+290 GVASTE
-296 DSSSSHLTAASIA
+296 DSSSSHITAAAIA
-309 AKIPDSIISR
+309 AKKHPSYTSSAVIMAKGEQSIPGLISYCHHAAGSAGEPIPDSIISR

-349 ASCPTPKRLTVVLSQ
+349 ASCPTPKQIR
-364 LRPSPV
+364 RPDESKGV
-370 FEIPEAVGSPPGL
+370 ASRVGSL
-383 WGGTVCLSLALL
+383 K
-395 AAVLITFS
+395 
-403 SPPPPSFLSCGT
+403 
-415 QARLP
+415 ARLP
-420 SSSSTLSIAE
+420 SCSST
-430 ASRRE
+430 
-435 IRAHLDEVI
+435 
-444 TLKSRY
+444 Y
-450 STLDQLQCRLEGLK
+450 SVSELHYRLEGLK
-464 DDRRSH
+464 D
-470 RTFSSRPV
+470 
-478 RSAAPAGLCGDQIS
+478 
-492 SLALV
+492 
-497 PDEWAD
+497 
-503 PELRALP
+503 ELR
-510 ERLHV
+510 RN
-515 RQVQSRC
+515 RGYNSRVQSRC

-531 SSPTCCHSAVDI
+531 SHSAVDI

-630 EQPTHTVMPGQV
+630 EQPTQTVMPGQV

-664 ELLRESEDGTEE
+664 ELIRESDDGTEE

-723 VTEVEVHK
+723 VTEVEVNK

-743 LLNPEDDLHPGKIR
+743 LLNPEDDLLPGKIR

-782 DKNTS
+782 DN
-787 AALLMPVGSGSEMF
+787 
-801 AVSAGQPDSPDDL
+801 PDDL

-871 LDMDGTRKL
+871 LDIDGVRKI
-880 IFALPGRDGERV
+880 IFAL
-892 SWYIL
+892 
-897 KAQLDRQG
+897 
-905 CHRYVT
+905 
-911 KVDKMLFFF
+911 
-920 CIIPGNPVS
+920 PGNPVS

-936 FVIPALRKM
+936 FVVPALRKM

-992 NQVNSR
+992 NQMSSR

-1014 TEQYVELHK
+1014 TEQYVELHKGEVVDVMVIGRL

>member
-1 MEDTSSTK
+1 MASDGMILTNHDHQIRVGILT
-9 GPHSVLSFPV
+9 
-19 VSDSCFHNLAEDRS
+19 VSDSCFRNLAEDRS
-33 GINLKELVHDPSLLG
+33 GINLKDLVHDPSLLG
-48 GSISAYK
+48 GIISAYK

-84 GTGFAPRDVTPEAT
+84 GTGFAPRDVTPEVHGSPPVCVCQAT
-98 KEVIEREA
+98 REVIEREA
-106 PGMSLAMLMGSLNV
+106 PGMALAMLMGSLNV

-144 SKKGSQTWGLK
+144 SKKGSQ
-155 AGCPLL
+155 
-161 LRVCPTKVSFV
+161 
-172 MFSEP
+172 
-177 LLCTASG
+177 
-184 RGVRWGAEILV
+184 
-195 RFLTLRMDPPVLT
+195 
-208 LFLCQLFSSLLQE
+208 E

-235 LLREAVVKVKEVA
+235 LLRDAIVKVKEVHDA
-248 NELEDL
+248 LEDL

-265 GSSPH
+265 TTSPH
-270 RQTEDKGV
+270 KQTEDKGV
-278 QCEEEEEEKKDS
+278 QCEEEDEEKKDS
-290 GVASAE
+290 GVASTE
-296 DSSSSHLTAASIA
+296 DSGSSHIIAAAIA
-309 AKIPDSIISR
+309 AKIPESIISR

-332 TTPSESPRAQA
+332 STPSESPCAQQ
-343 TSRLST
+343 SRLST
-349 ASCPTPKRLTVVLSQ
+349 ASCPTPKWNAN
-364 LRPSPV
+364 SPGRRMGLLLCSNSCFSV
-370 FEIPEAVGSPPGL
+370 FLFPIPFPL
-383 WGGTVCLSLALL
+383 
-395 AAVLITFS
+395 
-403 SPPPPSFLSCGT
+403 
-415 QARLP
+415 
-420 SSSSTLSIAE
+420 SSSFPLI
-430 ASRRE
+430 
-435 IRAHLDEVI
+435 L
-444 TLKSRY
+444 
-450 STLDQLQCRLEGLK
+450 
-464 DDRRSH
+464 
-470 RTFSSRPV
+470 
-478 RSAAPAGLCGDQIS
+478 
-492 SLALV
+492 
-497 PDEWAD
+497 
-503 PELRALP
+503 
-510 ERLHV
+510 
-515 RQVQSRC
+515 
-522 SSKENILRA
+522 SKENILRA
-531 SSPTCCHSAVDI
+531 SHSAVDI

-571 PVLGTEIIN
+571 PVLGNEIIN

-630 EQPTHTVMPGQV
+630 EQPTLTVMPGQV

-702 CVLAKGTHMGP
+702 CVLAKGTHMGA

-723 VTEVEVHK
+723 VTEVEVQK

-782 DKNTS
+782 DN
-787 AALLMPVGSGSEMF
+787 
-801 AVSAGQPDSPDDL
+801 PDDL
-814 LNALN
+814 LNALH

-871 LDMDGTRKL
+871 LDIDGTRKL
-880 IFALPGRDGERV
+880 IFAL
-892 SWYIL
+892 
-897 KAQLDRQG
+897 
-905 CHRYVT
+905 
-911 KVDKMLFFF
+911 
-920 CIIPGNPVS
+920 PGNPVS

-951 RPTIIKARLSC
+951 RPTIIKARVSMATKSHVLQVTPFFLLC
-962 DVKLDP
+962 F
-968 RPEYHR
+968 
-974 CILTWHHQEPLP
+974 
-986 WAQSTG
+986 TG
-992 NQVNSR
+992 NQMSSR

-1014 TEQYVELHK
+1014 TEQYVELHKGEVVDVMVIGRL

>member
-1 MEDTSSTK
+1 MATEGMILTNHDHQIRV
-9 GPHSVLSFPV
+9 GVLT
-19 VSDSCFHNLAEDRS
+19 VSDSCFRNLAEDRS
-33 GINLKELVHDPSLLG
+33 GINLKDLVQDPSLLG
-48 GSISAYK
+48 GTISAYK

-60 IDEIKE
+60 IDDIKE
-66 TLVDWCDEKE
+66 SLIDWCDEKE

-106 PGMSLAMLMGSLNV
+106 PGMALAMLMGSLNV

-144 SKKGSQTWGLK
+144 SKKGSQ
-155 AGCPLL
+155 
-161 LRVCPTKVSFV
+161 
-172 MFSEP
+172 
-177 LLCTASG
+177 
-184 RGVRWGAEILV
+184 
-195 RFLTLRMDPPVLT
+195 
-208 LFLCQLFSSLLQE
+208 E

-235 LLREAVVKVKEVA
+235 LLRDAIVKVKEVHD
-248 NELEDL
+248 ELEDL

-265 GSSPH
+265 TTSPH
-270 RQTEDKGV
+270 KQTEDKGV

-290 GVASAE
+290 GVASTE
-296 DSSSSHLTAASIA
+296 DSSSSHITAATIA

-349 ASCPTPKRLTVVLSQ
+349 ASCPTPKQIR
-364 LRPSPV
+364 RPDESKAV
-370 FEIPEAVGSPPGL
+370 TNRVGSFKLHRKLENLRDHLQGNDK
-383 WGGTVCLSLALL
+383 GYSLR
-395 AAVLITFS
+395 VN
-403 SPPPPSFLSCGT
+403 
-415 QARLP
+415 ARLP
-420 SSSSTLSIAE
+420 SCSSTYSVSEDIWIA
-430 ASRRE
+430 APSF
-435 IRAHLDEVI
+435 
-444 TLKSRY
+444 S
-450 STLDQLQCRLEGLK
+450 QLHYKLEGLK
-464 DDRRSH
+464 DELRRS
-470 RTFSSRPV
+470 RGCETR
-478 RSAAPAGLCGDQIS
+478 
-492 SLALV
+492 
-497 PDEWAD
+497 
-503 PELRALP
+503 
-510 ERLHV
+510 
-515 RQVQSRC
+515 VQSRC

-531 SSPTCCHSAVDI
+531 SHSAVDI

-585 GRVLAQDV
+585 GRVLAQEV
-593 YAKDNLPPFPAS
+593 FAKDNLPPFPAS

-630 EQPTHTVMPGQV
+630 EQPTQTVMPGQV

-664 ELLRESEDGTEE
+664 ELIRESDDGTEE

-743 LLNPEDDLHPGKIR
+743 LLNPEDDLMPGKIR

-782 DKNTS
+782 DN
-787 AALLMPVGSGSEMF
+787 
-801 AVSAGQPDSPDDL
+801 PDDL

-871 LDMDGTRKL
+871 LDIDGVRKI
-880 IFALPGRDGERV
+880 IFALPV
-892 SWYIL
+892 
-897 KAQLDRQG
+897 
-905 CHRYVT
+905 
-911 KVDKMLFFF
+911 
-920 CIIPGNPVS
+920 GNPVS

-936 FVIPALRKM
+936 FVVPALRKM

-992 NQVNSR
+992 NQMSSR

-1014 TEQYVELHK
+1014 TEQYVELHKGEVVDVMVIGRL

>member
-1 MEDTSSTK
+1 MASDGMILTNHDHQIRV
-9 GPHSVLSFPV
+9 GVLT
-19 VSDSCFHNLAEDRS
+19 VSDSCFRNLAEDRS
-33 GINLKELVHDPSLLG
+33 GVNLKDLVHDPSLLG
-48 GSISAYK
+48 GTISAYK

-144 SKKGSQTWGLK
+144 SKKGSQ
-155 AGCPLL
+155 
-161 LRVCPTKVSFV
+161 
-172 MFSEP
+172 
-177 LLCTASG
+177 
-184 RGVRWGAEILV
+184 
-195 RFLTLRMDPPVLT
+195 
-208 LFLCQLFSSLLQE
+208 E

-235 LLREAVVKVKEVA
+235 LLREAVVKVKEIP

-259 PLSPPP
+259 PLSPLPA
-265 GSSPH
+265 SSPH

-290 GVASAE
+290 GVASTE
-296 DSSSSHLTAASIA
+296 DSSSSHITAASIA

-349 ASCPTPKRLTVVLSQ
+349 ASCPTPK
-364 LRPSPV
+364 
-370 FEIPEAVGSPPGL
+370 
-383 WGGTVCLSLALL
+383 
-395 AAVLITFS
+395 
-403 SPPPPSFLSCGT
+403 
-415 QARLP
+415 ARLP

-435 IRAHLDEVI
+435 FRAHLDEVI
-444 TLKSRY
+444 TLKSRF
-450 STLDQLQCRLEGLK
+450 STLDQLQCRLEVLK
-464 DDRRSH
+464 DDRRGH
-470 RTFSSRPV
+470 RTFSSR
-478 RSAAPAGLCGDQIS
+478 
-492 SLALV
+492 
-497 PDEWAD
+497 
-503 PELRALP
+503 
-510 ERLHV
+510 
-515 RQVQSRC
+515 VQSRC

-531 SSPTCCHSAVDI
+531 SHSAVDI

-571 PVLGTEIIN
+571 AVLGTEIIN

-723 VTEVEVHK
+723 VTEVEVQK
-731 FPVVAVMSTGNE
+731 FPVIAVMSTGNE

-782 DKNTS
+782 DN
-787 AALLMPVGSGSEMF
+787 
-801 AVSAGQPDSPDDL
+801 PDDL

-819 EGISRADVIIT
+819 EGINRADVIIT

-871 LDMDGTRKL
+871 LDMDGSRKL
-880 IFALPGRDGERV
+880 IFALPGRD
-892 SWYIL
+892 
-897 KAQLDRQG
+897 
-905 CHRYVT
+905 
-911 KVDKMLFFF
+911 
-920 CIIPGNPVS
+920 GNPVS

-992 NQVNSR
+992 NQVSSR

-1014 TEQYVELHK
+1014 TEQYVELHKGEVVDVMVIGRL

>member
-1 MEDTSSTK
+1 MATEGMILTNHDHQIRV
-9 GPHSVLSFPV
+9 GVLT
-19 VSDSCFHNLAEDRS
+19 VSDSCFRNLAEDRS
-33 GINLKELVHDPSLLG
+33 GINLKDLVQDPSLLG
-48 GSISAYK
+48 GTISAYK

-60 IDEIKE
+60 IEDIKE
-66 TLVDWCDEKE
+66 SLIDWCDEKE

-106 PGMSLAMLMGSLNV
+106 PGMALAMLMGSLTV

-144 SKKGSQTWGLK
+144 SKKGSQ
-155 AGCPLL
+155 
-161 LRVCPTKVSFV
+161 
-172 MFSEP
+172 
-177 LLCTASG
+177 
-184 RGVRWGAEILV
+184 
-195 RFLTLRMDPPVLT
+195 
-208 LFLCQLFSSLLQE
+208 E

-235 LLREAVVKVKEVA
+235 LLRDAIVKVKEVHD
-248 NELEDL
+248 ELEDL

-265 GSSPH
+265 TTSPH
-270 RQTEDKGV
+270 KQTEDKGV

-290 GVASAE
+290 GVASTE
-296 DSSSSHLTAASIA
+296 DSSSSHITAATIA

-349 ASCPTPKRLTVVLSQ
+349 ASCPTPK
-364 LRPSPV
+364 
-370 FEIPEAVGSPPGL
+370 
-383 WGGTVCLSLALL
+383 
-395 AAVLITFS
+395 
-403 SPPPPSFLSCGT
+403 
-415 QARLP
+415 ARLP
-420 SSSSTLSIAE
+420 SCSSTYSVSEDIWIA
-430 ASRRE
+430 APSF
-435 IRAHLDEVI
+435 
-444 TLKSRY
+444 S
-450 STLDQLQCRLEGLK
+450 QLHYKLEGLK
-464 DDRRSH
+464 D
-470 RTFSSRPV
+470 
-478 RSAAPAGLCGDQIS
+478 
-492 SLALV
+492 
-497 PDEWAD
+497 
-503 PELRALP
+503 ELRRNRGC
-510 ERLHV
+510 ETR
-515 RQVQSRC
+515 VQSRC

-531 SSPTCCHSAVDI
+531 SHSAVDI

-585 GRVLAQDV
+585 GRVLAQEV

-630 EQPTHTVMPGQV
+630 EQPTQTVMPGQV

-664 ELLRESEDGTEE
+664 ELIRESDDGTEE

-743 LLNPEDDLHPGKIR
+743 LLNPEDDLLPGKIR

-782 DKNTS
+782 DN
-787 AALLMPVGSGSEMF
+787 
-801 AVSAGQPDSPDDL
+801 PDDL

-871 LDMDGTRKL
+871 LDIDGVRKI
-880 IFALPGRDGERV
+880 IFAL
-892 SWYIL
+892 
-897 KAQLDRQG
+897 
-905 CHRYVT
+905 
-911 KVDKMLFFF
+911 
-920 CIIPGNPVS
+920 PGNPVS

-936 FVIPALRKM
+936 FVVPALRKM

-992 NQVNSR
+992 NQMSSR

-1014 TEQYVELHK
+1014 TEQYVELHKGEVVDVMVIGRL

>member
-1 MEDTSSTK
+1 MASEGMILTNHDHQIRV
-9 GPHSVLSFPV
+9 GVLT
-19 VSDSCFHNLAEDRS
+19 VSDSCFRNLAEDRS
-33 GINLKELVHDPSLLG
+33 GINLKDLVQDPSLLG
-48 GSISAYK
+48 GTVSAYK

-60 IDEIKE
+60 IEEIKE
-66 TLVDWCDEKE
+66 TLIDWCDEKE

-106 PGMSLAMLMGSLNV
+106 PGMALAMLMGSLNV

-144 SKKGSQTWGLK
+144 SKKGSQ
-155 AGCPLL
+155 
-161 LRVCPTKVSFV
+161 
-172 MFSEP
+172 
-177 LLCTASG
+177 
-184 RGVRWGAEILV
+184 
-195 RFLTLRMDPPVLT
+195 
-208 LFLCQLFSSLLQE
+208 E

-235 LLREAVVKVKEVA
+235 LLRDAIVKVKEVHD
-248 NELEDL
+248 ELEDL

-265 GSSPH
+265 TTSPH
-270 RQTEDKGV
+270 KQTEDKGV

-290 GVASAE
+290 GVASTE
-296 DSSSSHLTAASIA
+296 DSSSSHITAAAIA
-309 AKIPDSIISR
+309 AKKHPSYTSSAVIMAKGEQPIPGLISYCHHAAGSAGELIPDSIISR

-349 ASCPTPKRLTVVLSQ
+349 ASCPTPKQIR
-364 LRPSPV
+364 RPDESKGV
-370 FEIPEAVGSPPGL
+370 ASRVGSLKLHRKLEELRDHLEGNVK
-383 WGGTVCLSLALL
+383 GCSLR
-395 AAVLITFS
+395 VN
-403 SPPPPSFLSCGT
+403 
-415 QARLP
+415 ARLP
-420 SSSSTLSIAE
+420 SCSST
-430 ASRRE
+430 
-435 IRAHLDEVI
+435 
-444 TLKSRY
+444 Y
-450 STLDQLQCRLEGLK
+450 SVSELHYRLEGLK
-464 DDRRSH
+464 D
-470 RTFSSRPV
+470 
-478 RSAAPAGLCGDQIS
+478 
-492 SLALV
+492 
-497 PDEWAD
+497 
-503 PELRALP
+503 ELR
-510 ERLHV
+510 RN
-515 RQVQSRC
+515 RGYNSRVQSRC

-531 SSPTCCHSAVDI
+531 SHSAVDI

-630 EQPTHTVMPGQV
+630 EQPTQTVMPGQV

-664 ELLRESEDGTEE
+664 ELIRESDDGTEE

-723 VTEVEVHK
+723 VTEVEVNK

-743 LLNPEDDLHPGKIR
+743 LLNPEDDLLPGKIR

-782 DKNTS
+782 DKKPDVFKEEGTQSFQNT
-787 AALLMPVGSGSEMF
+787 AETGL
-801 AVSAGQPDSPDDL
+801 PDCPDDL

-871 LDMDGTRKL
+871 LDIDGVRKI
-880 IFALPGRDGERV
+880 IFAL
-892 SWYIL
+892 
-897 KAQLDRQG
+897 
-905 CHRYVT
+905 
-911 KVDKMLFFF
+911 
-920 CIIPGNPVS
+920 PGNPVS

-936 FVIPALRKM
+936 FVVPALRKM

-992 NQVNSR
+992 NQMSSR

-1014 TEQYVELHK
+1014 TEQYVELHKGEVVDVMVIGRL

>member
-1 MEDTSSTK
+1 MAAD
-9 GPHSVLSFPV
+9 GMVLTNHDHQTRV
-19 VSDSCFHNLAEDRS
+19 GILTVSDSCFKNLAEDRS
-33 GINLKELVHDPSLLG
+33 GVNLKDLVHDPSLLG
-48 GSISAYK
+48 GFIAAYK

-60 IDEIKE
+60 IDEIKD
-66 TLVDWCDEKE
+66 TLLEWCDEQQ

-98 KEVIEREA
+98 REVIEREA
-106 PGMSLAMLMGSLNV
+106 PGMALAMLMGSLNV

-144 SKKGSQTWGLK
+144 SKKGSQ
-155 AGCPLL
+155 
-161 LRVCPTKVSFV
+161 
-172 MFSEP
+172 
-177 LLCTASG
+177 
-184 RGVRWGAEILV
+184 
-195 RFLTLRMDPPVLT
+195 
-208 LFLCQLFSSLLQE
+208 E
-221 CFQFI
+221 CFQFV

-235 LLREAVVKVKEVA
+235 LLREAAVRVNTTHA
-248 NELEDL
+248 ALEQL
-254 PSPPP
+254 PSPS
-259 PLSPPP
+259 PLLANMHIDAHINMHTMER
-265 GSSPH
+265 GT
-270 RQTEDKGV
+270 QCED
-278 QCEEEEEEKKDS
+278 EEEEEEEERMR
-290 GVASAE
+290 GPHVHNHHHHHHHQHG
-296 DSSSSHLTAASIA
+296 SSHITAAAIA
-309 AKIPDSIISR
+309 AKTSHAAVMAKGGPYLLGNTPAPPTHFTCSCSHDQQIPDSIISR

-324 PRDTASLS
+324 PRDSASLS
-332 TTPSESPRAQA
+332 STPSESPRATQA

-349 ASCPTPKRLTVVLSQ
+349 ASCPTPK
-364 LRPSPV
+364 
-370 FEIPEAVGSPPGL
+370 
-383 WGGTVCLSLALL
+383 
-395 AAVLITFS
+395 
-403 SPPPPSFLSCGT
+403 
-415 QARLP
+415 
-420 SSSSTLSIAE
+420 
-430 ASRRE
+430 
-435 IRAHLDEVI
+435 
-444 TLKSRY
+444 
-450 STLDQLQCRLEGLK
+450 
-464 DDRRSH
+464 
-470 RTFSSRPV
+470 
-478 RSAAPAGLCGDQIS
+478 
-492 SLALV
+492 
-497 PDEWAD
+497 
-503 PELRALP
+503 
-510 ERLHV
+510 
-515 RQVQSRC
+515 VQSRC
-522 SSKENILRA
+522 GSNENILRA
-531 SSPTCCHSAVDI
+531 SHSAVDI
-543 TKVARRHRMSP
+543 SKVARRHRMSP

-571 PVLGTEIIN
+571 PILGIEVIN
-580 YRDGM
+580 YRDGL
-585 GRVLAQDV
+585 GRVLAQDI

-618 GDRFIIGESQAG
+618 GDRFIMGESQAG
-630 EQPTHTVMPGQV
+630 QQPTHTVMPGQV

-676 LEVRILV
+676 LEVRIMV

-695 HDIKRGE
+695 HDIRRGE

-723 VTEVEVHK
+723 VTEVSVHK

-757 DSNRSTLLATIQE
+757 DSNRSTLLSTIQE

-782 DKNTS
+782 DN
-787 AALLMPVGSGSEMF
+787 
-801 AVSAGQPDSPDDL
+801 PDDL
-814 LNALN
+814 LSALH

-871 LDMDGTRKL
+871 ADIDGIRKL
-880 IFALPGRDGERV
+880 IFAL
-892 SWYIL
+892 
-897 KAQLDRQG
+897 
-905 CHRYVT
+905 
-911 KVDKMLFFF
+911 
-920 CIIPGNPVS
+920 PGNPVS

-992 NQVNSR
+992 NQVSSR

-1014 TEQYVELHK
+1014 TEQYVELHKGEVVDVMVIGRL

>member
-1 MEDTSSTK
+1 MATEGMILTNHDHQIRV
-9 GPHSVLSFPV
+9 GVLT
-19 VSDSCFHNLAEDRS
+19 VSDSCFRNLAEDRS
-33 GINLKELVHDPSLLG
+33 GINLKDLVQDPSLLG
-48 GSISAYK
+48 GTISAYK

-60 IDEIKE
+60 IDDIKE

-98 KEVIEREA
+98 REVIEREA
-106 PGMSLAMLMGSLNV
+106 PGMALAMLMGSLNV

-144 SKKGSQTWGLK
+144 SKKGSQ
-155 AGCPLL
+155 
-161 LRVCPTKVSFV
+161 
-172 MFSEP
+172 
-177 LLCTASG
+177 
-184 RGVRWGAEILV
+184 
-195 RFLTLRMDPPVLT
+195 
-208 LFLCQLFSSLLQE
+208 E

-235 LLREAVVKVKEVA
+235 LLRDAIVKVKEVHD
-248 NELEDL
+248 ELEDL

-265 GSSPH
+265 TTSPH
-270 RQTEDKGV
+270 KQTEDKGV

-296 DSSSSHLTAASIA
+296 DSSSSHITAAAIA
-309 AKIPDSIISR
+309 AKKHPSCTSSAVIMAKGEQPIPGLISFAHHAPDCAGEPCEEGYMTFNLHREVFSTPKEHLDAVKTLRFTQTNYKKHHGTENRFKEGSMIREQLRECRQGPIGGQRATGDWRMVHLSHAAGNMNEIPDSIISR

-349 ASCPTPKRLTVVLSQ
+349 ASCPTPKD
-364 LRPSPV
+364 
-370 FEIPEAVGSPPGL
+370 I
-383 WGGTVCLSLALL
+383 W
-395 AAVLITFS
+395 I
-403 SPPPPSFLSCGT
+403 
-415 QARLP
+415 
-420 SSSSTLSIAE
+420 
-430 ASRRE
+430 
-435 IRAHLDEVI
+435 
-444 TLKSRY
+444 
-450 STLDQLQCRLEGLK
+450 
-464 DDRRSH
+464 
-470 RTFSSRPV
+470 
-478 RSAAPAGLCGDQIS
+478 AAPAFS
-492 SLALV
+492 
-497 PDEWAD
+497 
-503 PELRALP
+503 
-510 ERLHV
+510 
-515 RQVQSRC
+515 QVQSRC

-531 SSPTCCHSAVDI
+531 SHSAVDI

-571 PVLGTEIIN
+571 QVLGTEIIN

-585 GRVLAQDV
+585 GRVLAQEV

-630 EQPTHTVMPGQV
+630 EQPTQTVMPGQV

-664 ELLRESEDGTEE
+664 ELIRESDDGTEE

-723 VTEVEVHK
+723 VTEVEVNK

-743 LLNPEDDLHPGKIR
+743 LLNPEDDLLPGKIR

-782 DKNTS
+782 DN
-787 AALLMPVGSGSEMF
+787 
-801 AVSAGQPDSPDDL
+801 PDDL

-871 LDMDGTRKL
+871 MDLDGVRKI
-880 IFALPGRDGERV
+880 IFAL
-892 SWYIL
+892 
-897 KAQLDRQG
+897 
-905 CHRYVT
+905 
-911 KVDKMLFFF
+911 
-920 CIIPGNPVS
+920 PGNPVS

-936 FVIPALRKM
+936 FVVPALRKM

-992 NQVNSR
+992 GSFYTEASKGREASIQETHDGNQVSSR

-1014 TEQYVELHK
+1014 TEQYVELHKGEVVDVMVIGRL

>member
-1 MEDTSSTK
+1 MAAD
-9 GPHSVLSFPV
+9 GMVLTNHDHQTRV
-19 VSDSCFHNLAEDRS
+19 GILTVSDSCFKNLAEDRS
-33 GINLKELVHDPSLLG
+33 GVNLKDLVHDPSLLG
-48 GSISAYK
+48 GVIAAYK

-66 TLVDWCDEKE
+66 TLLEWCDEQQ

-98 KEVIEREA
+98 REVIEREA
-106 PGMSLAMLMGSLNV
+106 PGMALAMLMGSLNV

-144 SKKGSQTWGLK
+144 SKKGSQ
-155 AGCPLL
+155 
-161 LRVCPTKVSFV
+161 
-172 MFSEP
+172 
-177 LLCTASG
+177 
-184 RGVRWGAEILV
+184 
-195 RFLTLRMDPPVLT
+195 
-208 LFLCQLFSSLLQE
+208 E

-235 LLREAVVKVKEVA
+235 LLREATVRVKSTHA
-248 NELEDL
+248 ALEQL
-254 PSPPP
+254 PSPS
-259 PLSPPP
+259 PLLANTHIDAHINTHTMERGTQCEDEEDEDDEEEDRRRGPHVHNHHHHHHHQH
-265 GSSPH
+265 GSSH
-270 RQTEDKGV
+270 I
-278 QCEEEEEEKKDS
+278 
-290 GVASAE
+290 
-296 DSSSSHLTAASIA
+296 TAAAIA

-324 PRDTASLS
+324 PRDSASLS
-332 TTPSESPRAQA
+332 STPSESPRATQA

-349 ASCPTPKRLTVVLSQ
+349 ASCPTPK
-364 LRPSPV
+364 
-370 FEIPEAVGSPPGL
+370 
-383 WGGTVCLSLALL
+383 
-395 AAVLITFS
+395 
-403 SPPPPSFLSCGT
+403 
-415 QARLP
+415 
-420 SSSSTLSIAE
+420 
-430 ASRRE
+430 
-435 IRAHLDEVI
+435 
-444 TLKSRY
+444 
-450 STLDQLQCRLEGLK
+450 
-464 DDRRSH
+464 
-470 RTFSSRPV
+470 
-478 RSAAPAGLCGDQIS
+478 
-492 SLALV
+492 
-497 PDEWAD
+497 
-503 PELRALP
+503 
-510 ERLHV
+510 
-515 RQVQSRC
+515 VQSRC
-522 SSKENILRA
+522 GSNENILRA
-531 SSPTCCHSAVDI
+531 SHSAVDI
-543 TKVARRHRMSP
+543 SKVARRHRMSP

-571 PVLGTEIIN
+571 PILGIEVIN
-580 YRDGM
+580 YRDGL
-585 GRVLAQDV
+585 GRVLAQDI

-618 GDRFIIGESQAG
+618 GDRFIMGESQAG
-630 EQPTHTVMPGQV
+630 QQPTHTVMPGQV

-676 LEVRILV
+676 LEVRIMV

-695 HDIKRGE
+695 HDIRRGE

-723 VTEVEVHK
+723 VTEVSVHK

-757 DSNRSTLLATIQE
+757 DSNRSTLLSTIQE

-782 DKNTS
+782 DN
-787 AALLMPVGSGSEMF
+787 
-801 AVSAGQPDSPDDL
+801 PDDL
-814 LNALN
+814 LSALH

-871 LDMDGTRKL
+871 ADIDGTRKL
-880 IFALPGRDGERV
+880 IFAL
-892 SWYIL
+892 
-897 KAQLDRQG
+897 
-905 CHRYVT
+905 
-911 KVDKMLFFF
+911 
-920 CIIPGNPVS
+920 PGNPVS

-992 NQVNSR
+992 NQVSSR

-1014 TEQYVELHK
+1014 TEQYVELHKGEVVDVMVIGRL

>member
-1 MEDTSSTK
+1 MASDGMILTNHDHQIRV
-9 GPHSVLSFPV
+9 GVLT
-19 VSDSCFHNLAEDRS
+19 VSDSCFRNLAEDRS
-33 GINLKELVHDPSLLG
+33 GVNLKDLVHDPSLLG
-48 GSISAYK
+48 GMIAAYK

-144 SKKGSQTWGLK
+144 SKKGSQ
-155 AGCPLL
+155 
-161 LRVCPTKVSFV
+161 
-172 MFSEP
+172 
-177 LLCTASG
+177 
-184 RGVRWGAEILV
+184 
-195 RFLTLRMDPPVLT
+195 
-208 LFLCQLFSSLLQE
+208 E

-235 LLREAVVKVKEVA
+235 LLRDAVVKVKEA
-248 NELEDL
+248 ADELEDL

-265 GSSPH
+265 NSSPR

-278 QCEEEEEEKKDS
+278 QCEEEDEEKKDS
-290 GVASAE
+290 GVASTE
-296 DSSSSHLTAASIA
+296 DSSSSHITAASIA

-349 ASCPTPKRLTVVLSQ
+349 ASCPTPK
-364 LRPSPV
+364 
-370 FEIPEAVGSPPGL
+370 
-383 WGGTVCLSLALL
+383 
-395 AAVLITFS
+395 
-403 SPPPPSFLSCGT
+403 
-415 QARLP
+415 
-420 SSSSTLSIAE
+420 
-430 ASRRE
+430 
-435 IRAHLDEVI
+435 
-444 TLKSRY
+444 
-450 STLDQLQCRLEGLK
+450 
-464 DDRRSH
+464 
-470 RTFSSRPV
+470 
-478 RSAAPAGLCGDQIS
+478 
-492 SLALV
+492 
-497 PDEWAD
+497 
-503 PELRALP
+503 
-510 ERLHV
+510 
-515 RQVQSRC
+515 VQSRC
-522 SSKENILRA
+522 SSKENILR
-531 SSPTCCHSAVDI
+531 SSHSAVDI

-571 PVLGTEIIN
+571 AVLGTEIIN

-723 VTEVEVHK
+723 VTEVEVQK

-782 DKNTS
+782 DN
-787 AALLMPVGSGSEMF
+787 
-801 AVSAGQPDSPDDL
+801 PDDL

-871 LDMDGTRKL
+871 LDTDGARKL
-880 IFALPGRDGERV
+880 IFAL
-892 SWYIL
+892 
-897 KAQLDRQG
+897 
-905 CHRYVT
+905 
-911 KVDKMLFFF
+911 
-920 CIIPGNPVS
+920 PGNPVS

-992 NQVNSR
+992 NQVSSR

-1014 TEQYVELHK
+1014 TEQYVELHKGEVVDVMVIGRL